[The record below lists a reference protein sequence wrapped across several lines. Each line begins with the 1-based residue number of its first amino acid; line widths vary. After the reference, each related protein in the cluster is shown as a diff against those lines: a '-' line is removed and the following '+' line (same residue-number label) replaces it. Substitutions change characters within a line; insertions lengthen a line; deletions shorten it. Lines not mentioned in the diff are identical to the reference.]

1 MPDLRISP
9 ALTIPEDELT
19 IAFARSGGP
28 GGQNVNKVSSKAELR
43 WTPGSSRAVAALAAP
58 LRDWLMKRLDSRLTT
73 EGEMIV
79 ISTKTRDQV
88 RNRADA
94 EEKLREIVMA
104 ALERPKPRR
113 ATKPT
118 KASKERRLREKKSR
132 AEIKRGRGRGDA

>member
-1 MPDLRISP
+1 VPDLRISP

-43 WTPGSSRAVAALAAP
+43 WTPASSRAVAALAAP
-58 LRDWLMKRLDSRLTT
+58 LRDWLLKRLDARLTT